1 VPYRTVLVTTAK
13 KPATQGDDAWRLQLL
28 IDAVIDYAIYMI
40 DLDGRVVSWNSGAAR
55 LKGYSAKEII
65 GQPFAKFFTPDDR
78 AKELPKRALDTA
90 ARVGR
95 FESEGWRVRKDGTRF
110 WALAVVDAVRDPDGK
125 LIGFAKV
132 TRDMTERRL
141 EHNRLLESER
151 RFRYLV
157 EAVVDYAIFQLDR
170 NGVVATWNAGA
181 ERIKGYAAD
190 EIIGQHFSRFYTE
203 EDRAAGVPDRALA
216 TARTEG
222 RFEAEGWR
230 MRRDGSRFWASVV
243 IDPIRGDGGQ
253 IVGFAKVT
261 RDITE
266 RMETQLILRQTQEQL
281 AASQRME
288 AVGQLSGGIAHDFN
302 NLLMIIQGNLESA
315 QRIATKVAGNT
326 GLQRALGNAMRG
338 AQRAAALT
346 HRLLAFSRRQPLDP
360 KLLDVNKYLPGI
372 AEFLQRALGEMIQ
385 IEVVGAPGLWPIEV
399 DVAQL
404 ESSLVNLAINARDA
418 MPDGGKLTV
427 EAMNQTLD
435 HGYSRVNPEIAPGQY
450 LLIAISDT
458 GRGMSP
464 EVLTRAFE
472 PFFTTK
478 EIGHGTGLGL
488 SQVYGFVKQSGGHVK
503 IYSEPGQGTSVKLYF
518 PRAKLQANESA
529 DDDQGA
535 PEGGARETVL
545 VVEDDRDLR
554 AYLVEVLRELDYRVI
569 GAHDS
574 VAALG
579 FLEQP
584 GIRIDL
590 MLTDVV
596 MPGMNGRELSERAR
610 QLRAGLKVLFMSGY
624 SRNAVVHQ
632 GRVDLDVQLI
642 QKPVA
647 LSELAA
653 RIREML
659 DMGG

>member
-1 VPYRTVLVTTAK
+1 MTTAK

-216 TARTEG
+216 TARTQG

-230 MRRDGSRFWASVV
+230 VRRDGSRFWASVV